1 MSTKITFPLSS
12 RRPPVSPAE
21 KSGAPLEVQGG
32 VEDRNGSTD
41 SGEVVA
47 GSPRFP
53 GTSTV
58 LVLGSAPR
66 QKVEPGDHK
75 AEGVSKE
82 IDESSS
88 LVEEAGESED
98 NATEDAT
105 REPVEDAPRIDMKQ
119 EHRIGSVRERFVTA
133 AGSFVRFLAV
143 LLCASLIFV
152 AIMCLVVR
160 AVTGEFLAGVVGV
173 SFLFALGLGVPVAL
187 LIFVAS
193 FVFDRDFVCFAK
205 EDLVDN

>member
-1 MSTKITFPLSS
+1 MSTKITLPLSS

-47 GSPRFP
+47 GSSRFP

-66 QKVEPGDHK
+66 QKVDPGDQV
-75 AEGVSKE
+75 EGVSKG
-82 IDESSS
+82 IGESSS
-88 LVEEAGESED
+88 LVEGTGESED
-98 NATEDAT
+98 NAAEDAT
-105 REPVEDAPRIDMKQ
+105 REPVEDDPRIDMKQ

-133 AGSFVRFLAV
+133 AASFIRFLAV

-152 AIMCLVVR
+152 AIMCLVAK

-173 SFLFALGLGVPVAL
+173 SFLFALGSGMPVA
-187 LIFVAS
+187 IFVFIVS
-193 FVFDRDFVCFAK
+193 FVRSKPFVC
-205 EDLVDN
+205 L

>member
-1 MSTKITFPLSS
+1 MSTKITLPLSS
-12 RRPPVSPAE
+12 QRPPVSPAE
-21 KSGAPLEVQGG
+21 KSDTSLEVQGG
-32 VEDRNGSTD
+32 VEDQNGSTD

-66 QKVEPGDHK
+66 QKVEPGDQV
-75 AEGVSKE
+75 EGVSKG
-82 IDESSS
+82 IGESSS
-88 LVEEAGESED
+88 LVEGTGESED
-98 NATEDAT
+98 NAAEDAT
-105 REPVEDAPRIDMKQ
+105 REPVEDASSIDMKQ

-152 AIMCLVVR
+152 AIMCLV
-160 AVTGEFLAGVVGV
+160 AKSVTGEFLAGVVGV
-173 SFLFALGLGVPVAL
+173 SFLFALGSGVPVA
-187 LIFVAS
+187 IFVFIVS
-193 FVFDRDFVCFAK
+193 FVRNKPFVC
-205 EDLVDN
+205 L

>member
-1 MSTKITFPLSS
+1 MSTKITLPLSS

-21 KSGAPLEVQGG
+21 KSGTFLEVQGG
-32 VEDRNGSTD
+32 VEDRNDSTD

-47 GSPRFP
+47 DSPRFP

-66 QKVEPGDHK
+66 QKVEPGDQV
-75 AEGVSKE
+75 EGVSKE
-82 IDESSS
+82 VDESSS
-88 LVEEAGESED
+88 LVEDAGESED

-105 REPVEDAPRIDMKQ
+105 RELVEDALGEGMEQ

-133 AGSFVRFLAV
+133 TGSFVRFLAV

-152 AIMCLVVR
+152 AIMCLVAK
-160 AVTGEFLAGVVGV
+160 AVTGEFLAGVAGV
-173 SFLFALGLGVPVAL
+173 SFLFALGSGMPVAL

-193 FVFDRDFVCFAK
+193 FVFDKDFVCFAK